1 MPYSRISTDYDKEAD
16 VLYIN
21 FKEDS
26 RADDSKITDD
36 DVIIRYKKG
45 SIIGVTI
52 SNASKK
58 RNLKINF

>member
-45 SIIGVTI
+45 VS
-52 SNASKK
+52 
-58 RNLKINF
+58 